1 MCIRDSIKTDGDYVY
16 IPFGSEHL
24 NITNEIV
31 DYIRMMSV
39 EQSRSFLSG
48 FLRGLLAKWL
58 GNTTWL
64 SAIQSAQAKSRYR
77 IRIAY
82 RLSLIHISWRWKGM
96 LAGSLPAFYRRKR
109 QEVLQSV

>member
-1 MCIRDSIKTDGDYVY
+1 MFNRITAGRFKGKPIKTDGDYVY

-64 SAIQSAQAKSRYR
+64 SAIQSAQAKSRCR

-82 RLSLIHISWRWKGM
+82 RDGTASVCVVDPHIIDQ
-96 LAGSLPAFYRRKR
+96 LAVTFDFL
-109 QEVLQSV
+109 